1 MEKCLGGYCNS
12 NRNLIHGN
20 SVKMVIVNSTF
31 KKKFTQK
38 REYEFKDI
46 GVNRLYESTFDNNFN
61 SFIPGGNKKVTHI

>member
-1 MEKCLGGYCNS
+1 
-12 NRNLIHGN
+12 
-20 SVKMVIVNSTF
+20 MVIVNSTF

-61 SFIPGGNKKVTHI
+61 SFIPGGNKKVTHT